1 MDYNILIGG
10 AAGQGMDTLSHI
22 LAKTLKNQGFYVFLH
37 KDYMSRIRGGHNFIT
52 IRFSD
57 QPISSHSD
65 SLTLIIALNYDTANL
80 HFEELDKIGKIIAVD
95 EWEKINS
102 EYAPKVINL
111 PTKEIIQKTGNRRVV
126 GTAALGCAI
135 KLFGLPL
142 SSLMKEIEIFFEGQV
157 LDANKISAQEGYDSI
172 ETLFDILLPKQWE
185 NIFINGNESV
195 ALGALAAGCKFY
207 AGYPMTPA
215 TSIMT
220 YLAKK
225 SNEARVIVEQAED
238 EIAAINMALG
248 ASSAG
253 LRAMTGSSGGGF
265 ALMVEGV
272 SLAGIAEIPIVIA
285 VAQRPGPATGFPTR
299 TEQGDLGF
307 VIHSGH
313 GEFPRMVMA
322 LRHPEDAFYQTA
334 RAFNIAEKYQIPVF
348 LLTDQYLADYTT
360 TIKPFDFS
368 QIKIER
374 YLANECTNGIYSRY
388 ALTDSG
394 LSPRIVPGKIPG
406 VLVNV
411 DSDEHD
417 ESGHITESAEIRY
430 AMVNKRLRKIDH
442 LHDELIEPEY
452 VGCEE
457 PEILLLCWGS
467 TYGPVKE
474 AILNLNLKN
483 HSIGALIFG
492 DIYPL
497 PTKSL
502 NRLVKT
508 TRKVINLE
516 QNSTGQLA
524 ALIKQQTMIA
534 CDHSLLKYD
543 GRQWSKD
550 VIIDTLTKEV
560 L

>member
-1 MDYNILIGG
+1 LDYNILIGG

>member
-1 MDYNILIGG
+1 
-10 AAGQGMDTLSHI
+10 
-22 LAKTLKNQGFYVFLH
+22 
-37 KDYMSRIRGGHNFIT
+37 MSRIRGGHNFIT